1 MAGEASGQRRG
12 PRRAIRV
19 ADLAAELELSTAT
32 VSRALNGSPAV
43 RPRVARRVLE
53 HARRRGYAPNWLA
66 RSLAAQSKTFV
77 GFLVPDIHN
86 TAYSIAAGACARLLG
101 SQGYQLILAITGDD
115 PDREYETLTA
125 LAGTQVAS
133 IIAAPSARMTAET
146 RKAMAGLPVVEF
158 NRTAGLAARGVFCAD
173 RPAFAEATRHLLAYG
188 HTDIAYVGTTD
199 AVSNGRERLA
209 GVRTAL
215 AEAGLSLAT
224 ERTRLL
230 PPTEENGRAAA
241 EELLRDPNPPTA
253 LLVGSSNL
261 SIGAAEA
268 VRERP
273 VAVPD
278 ELSLVV
284 YGDPQWAALC
294 HPGLT
299 TVAVPYQRMA
309 EVVADLVL
317 GLIAD
322 SEEDTAEPTTR
333 DVEGDQHWLPADLV
347 VRGSTGPPRPS
358 TREK

>member
-1 MAGEASGQRRG
+1 MTGEASEQT
-12 PRRAIRV
+12 RRAIRV

-101 SQGYQLILAITGDD
+101 TQGYQLILAITGDD
-115 PDREYETLTA
+115 PEREYETLTA

-158 NRTAGLAARGVFCAD
+158 NRTAGLASRGVFCAD
-173 RPAFAEATRHLLAYG
+173 RPAFAEATRHVLAHG

-199 AVSNGRERLA
+199 TVSNGRERLA

-215 AEAGLSLAT
+215 TEAGLSLPQS
-224 ERTRLL
+224 RTRLL
-230 PPTEENGRAAA
+230 APTEANGRAAA
-241 EELLRDPNPPTA
+241 HELLGGSDPPTA

-261 SIGAAEA
+261 SIGVAEA
-268 VRERP
+268 VRELP
-273 VAVPD
+273 VAVPA

-284 YGDPQWAALC
+284 YGDPQWAGLC

-299 TVAVPYQRMA
+299 TIAVPYQRMA

-322 SEEDTAEPTTR
+322 TEEGAEEPPAGGLA
-333 DVEGDQHWLPADLV
+333 DDQHWLPASLV
-347 VRGSTGPPRPS
+347 VRDSTAPPRSP